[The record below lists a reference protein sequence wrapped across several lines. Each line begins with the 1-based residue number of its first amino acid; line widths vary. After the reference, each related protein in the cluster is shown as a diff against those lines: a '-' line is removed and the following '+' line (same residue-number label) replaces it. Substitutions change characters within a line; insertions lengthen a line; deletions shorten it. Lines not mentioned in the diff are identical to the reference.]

1 MRVICSSGHRFAR
14 TGEVDL
20 KALNNC
26 ELVGFE
32 SSLRVRRKIDGF
44 LAQHNVNVDVTM
56 EFDNIDSIIR
66 CVQANSG
73 VTILPEAAV
82 RKECADGSLRV
93 VACKQM
99 RLTRPLAI
107 VVRKNGKLT
116 AAADEFV
123 SLLLGRSIDSVLA
136 AKTARKPTPQPSG
149 SKSVTADSSLQSDS
163 SPVAGGTHASEPPKL
178 ARASVVA

>member
-1 MRVICSSGHRFAR
+1 VICSSAHRFAR
-14 TGEVDL
+14 SGEIEL
-20 KALNNC
+20 KTLDNC

-73 VTILPEAAV
+73 VTILPEATV

-99 RLTRPLAI
+99 RLTRPLGI

-116 AAADEFV
+116 AAADEFA
-123 SLLLGRSIDSVLA
+123 SLLLGRSLGSILA
-136 AKTARKPTPQPSG
+136 AKSDRKPKAVVSETQAG
-149 SKSVTADSSLQSDS
+149 LADSSIVQ
-163 SPVAGGTHASEPPKL
+163 GGAHAAEPPKL